1 MGREFKVKGQQG
13 MGQIRVNMGVH
24 MRSRI
29 FVVSMVSVL
38 LAAPLGAQQSAGP
51 SRGSQSATQ
60 TVSDREPLQAPAANG
75 FWDGDDP
82 NVVNLVAHPFANKA
96 YVRRQ
101 TAPIH
106 DRLNELDELTSENS
120 RQIHDVDA
128 RATREIQMASEKSSL
143 ADQHAT
149 DAINRAQLA
158 KTAATEAS
166 TRVSAAEQTV
176 GSLDQYKG
184 TGAQTEIRFRAGQ
197 SVLSKNAKDAL
208 DTMVSP
214 LKSQKGYIIE
224 IQGLAPGKGRV
235 ATSNAKK
242 MSDSVVRYLVLTHK
256 IPMYRISV
264 LNMGTGQRA
273 KSRRASAGRVEV
285 SVLQNAV
292 VNTAQR

>member
-1 MGREFKVKGQQG
+1 MKS
-13 MGQIRVNMGVH
+13 RVFA
-24 MRSRI
+24 I
-29 FVVSMVSVL
+29 SVGL
-38 LAAPLGAQQSAGP
+38 LFLTLPAGAQQGNGSPSAP
-51 SRGSQSATQ
+51 Q
-60 TVSDREPLQAPAANG
+60 TVSDREPLKATAPAD

-82 NVVNLVAHPFANKA
+82 NVVNLVAHPFASKA
-96 YVRRQ
+96 YVQRQ
-101 TAPIH
+101 TRPIH

-120 RQIHDVDA
+120 RMIKDVDT
-128 RATREIQMASEKSSL
+128 RAQQGTQTASEKSSL

-149 DAINRAQLA
+149 DAMNRAQLA

-166 TRVSAAEQTV
+166 TRVSTAEQTV

-224 IQGLAPGKGRV
+224 IQGVAPGKGPV

-242 MSDSVVRYLVLTHK
+242 MSDSVVRYLVLTHE

-264 LNMGTGQRA
+264 LNLGTGQRA
-273 KSRRASAGRVEV
+273 KSRRASAGKVEV
-285 SVLQNAV
+285 SVLQNV
-292 VNTAQR
+292 VVSTAQR

>member
-1 MGREFKVKGQQG
+1 MKS
-13 MGQIRVNMGVH
+13 RVFA
-24 MRSRI
+24 I
-29 FVVSMVSVL
+29 SVGL
-38 LAAPLGAQQSAGP
+38 LFLTLPAGAQQGNGSPSAP
-51 SRGSQSATQ
+51 Q
-60 TVSDREPLQAPAANG
+60 TVSDREPLKATAPAD

-82 NVVNLVAHPFANKA
+82 NIVNLVAHPFASKA
-96 YVRRQ
+96 YVQRQ
-101 TAPIH
+101 TRPIH

-120 RQIHDVDA
+120 RMIKDLDT
-128 RATREIQMASEKSSL
+128 RAQRAIQMASEKSSL

-149 DAINRAQLA
+149 DAMNRAQLA

-184 TGAQTEIRFRAGQ
+184 GAQTEIRFRAGQ

-224 IQGLAPGKGRV
+224 IQGVAPGKGRV
-235 ATSNAKK
+235 ATLNAKK

-285 SVLQNAV
+285 SVLQNGV
-292 VNTAQR
+292 VSTAQR